1 MDAEVIVAGAG
12 LAGLRA
18 ARDLTDEGRRVTV
31 LEARDRVGGRG
42 YTVELGGRQAE
53 LGGSWFTPEHDE
65 VRAELARAGMGVRD
79 YPPLRGARW
88 LTDGRLR
95 HGLPVPWPEVG
106 ALEDALARIR
116 EDAARVAA
124 GDRELGAMSAAA
136 YVDALAPSDALRDF
150 LLGWWQLMGGAPPE
164 RGAVADA
171 LFSVH
176 DHGGLAGLVTCLAH
190 GPAGGWSA
198 LAGAMASQS
207 DAELLLDTR
216 LVAVDQDD
224 AGVICTTEGGAA
236 IRAAALILAVPINCL
251 PAIAFTPALPTATAE
266 GAGANAGA
274 AVKVVMLARGV
285 QPLTI
290 AVGIGPGLNWLY
302 ADDAVGDE
310 VLVTGFGWQDDD
322 FDQRD
327 RNDLVRAL
335 NAFHPEAELLDWA
348 SHDWIA
354 DPASK
359 GTWLT
364 APAGR
369 GDLVDPGRF
378 APAGRIV
385 FAGSDVA
392 HEQAGWFEGALR
404 SGAAAARTVQELIA
418 AGARK

>member
-1 MDAEVIVAGAG
+1 MDTEVIVAGAG

-31 LEARDRVGGRG
+31 LEARERIGGRG
-42 YTVELGGRQAE
+42 YTVELGGRRAE

-65 VRAELARAGMGVRD
+65 VRAELTRAGMDVRD

-88 LTDGRLR
+88 FTDGRLR

-106 ALEDALARIR
+106 ALEDALARVR

-124 GDRELGAMSAAA
+124 GDRELGSMSAAA
-136 YVDALAPSDALRDF
+136 YVDALSPSDALRDF

-176 DHGGLAGLVTCLAH
+176 DHGGLTGLVTCLAH
-190 GPAGGWSA
+190 GPADGWSA
-198 LAGAMASQS
+198 LAGAMSSQS
-207 DAELLLDTR
+207 DAELLLETR

-224 AGVICTTEGGAA
+224 AGVTCATDDGAT

-251 PAIAFTPALPTATAE
+251 PAIAFTPALPAVTAE

-274 AVKVVMLARGV
+274 AVKVLMLTRGV
-285 QPLTI
+285 EPLTI

-302 ADDAVGDE
+302 ADEAVGDE
-310 VLVTGFGWQDDD
+310 VLVTGFGWEDDG
-322 FDQRD
+322 FDQQDRD
-327 RNDLVRAL
+327 DVVRAL
-335 NAFHPEAELLDWA
+335 TAFHPDAELLDWA

-354 DPASK
+354 DTASM

-369 GDLVDPGRF
+369 VELVDPGRF

-392 HEQAGWFEGALR
+392 REQAGWFEGALR
-404 SGAAAARTVQELIA
+404 SGAAAARTVS
-418 AGARK
+418 AGLATRSGA